1 MFSGLRSL
9 FHRDEIQPAVCRQV
23 IDTVPA
29 PYRPVVDGR
38 KRGAGTAPLAK
49 PMTPKRSRSRTG
61 TESLAKPRANLRHL
75 EHHSAPEHARRLLD
89 WVERNVGSASGYILY
104 DAMREY
110 YAEMLIEAG
119 WHARGWQWVA
129 REFDLLTTGG
139 QKPYVWVRDAYGR
152 QHKLRCYPFRCRSGY
167 GADTEPLPERR
178 VA

>member
-9 FHRDEIQPAVCRQV
+9 FHRDEIQPVVCRQV
-23 IDTVPA
+23 IDTVPT
-29 PYRPVVDGR
+29 PYRPAVDGR
-38 KRGAGTAPLAK
+38 KRGTGTVPLSK
-49 PMTPKRSRSRTG
+49 PVTPKRSRSRTG
-61 TESLAKPRANLRHL
+61 TEPLAKPRADLRQL
-75 EHHSAPEHARRLLD
+75 EHHSAPEHAKRLLE
-89 WVERNVGSASGYILY
+89 WVERNVETTSGHILY

-139 QKPYVWVRDAYGR
+139 EKPYVWVRDEYGR
-152 QHKLRCYPFRCRSGY
+152 QHKLRCYPLPRMSGD
-167 GADTEPLPERR
+167 GVSAEPLPERR